1 MSFSHK
7 FHIAVIAVMLAILA
21 GCAPKGGKKEL
32 TVLLRM
38 MPAQQRHFREK
49 IIQKFEKQNDCKI
62 NIATFNNQWDIERML
77 KLESGKKNPE
87 ISLIKT
93 PFEMTRV
100 LAGNGYMMPLR
111 QVVDSA
117 QAAQDLA
124 EYHPL
129 AAGLGV
135 IDDEVYYLPRKL
147 ETRIMFYRKSKV
159 AEAVEKFDK
168 YKSQINQELQGAN
181 GYGLPAGY
189 ELEGDPNEW
198 DFYDLYVIGAIWKNE
213 EYNGIKTGRLAHRGA
228 RYEGTALYLVDRAM
242 QLGAKS
248 DDILR
253 MTSDLPAE
261 MFLWENVMIKNGLY
275 NKGMWQDPWTG
286 SNIYNGIKDGKVYL
300 AYLQQ
305 IDCFLVHGWD
315 DDPGMPTYLPD
326 VDDMGLSIMPQ
337 AVSFTLDSK
346 GRPIY
351 EGNRIITT
359 GGWWWGIPKTSPEPE
374 LAYKFARFITNKQ
387 NQAEEISKF
396 GMIPV
401 RKDILNN
408 LPAVFD
414 EGWVGDI
421 FKVSVEQIN
430 MHMDQEQLATIPLV
444 KQYAEVAK
452 NYVEA
457 WYKLCVEYDE
467 NSDGKMDLATMK
479 MRLGS
484 DFLPKQQELLG
495 EEYPE

>member
-1 MSFSHK
+1 MKLSHK
-7 FHIAVIAVMLAILA
+7 LKALVVTATLAFFA
-21 GCAPKGGKKEL
+21 GCSSKGEKTEM

-38 MPAQQRHFREK
+38 MPAQQRHFNEK
-49 IIQKFEKQNDCKI
+49 IVKKFEKENNCKI
-62 NIATFNNQWDIERML
+62 NIAVFNSQWEINNML

-87 ISLIKT
+87 IALVKT

-100 LAGNGYMMPLR
+100 LAGNDYMMPLKEA
-111 QVVDSA
+111 VDSA
-117 QAAQDLA
+117 RVAQDMA

-129 AAGLGV
+129 AAGLGI
-135 IDDEVYYLPRKL
+135 IDDDIYYIPRKL
-147 ETRIMFYRKSKV
+147 ETRIMFYRKSMV
-159 AEAVEKFDK
+159 EAAVGKFPT
-168 YKSQINQELQGAN
+168 YKNVINEELKSAN

-189 ELEGDPNEW
+189 ELEKDPNEW
-198 DFYDLYVIGAIWKNE
+198 DFYDLYVIGSIWKNE

-228 RYEGTALYLVDRAM
+228 KYEGTALYLVDRAM
-242 QLGAKS
+242 QLGAKP

-253 MTSDLPAE
+253 MTSDMPAE
-261 MFLWENVMIKNGLY
+261 MFLWENVMIKHGLY
-275 NKGMWQDPWTG
+275 NKGMWQDPWRGT
-286 SNIYNGIKDGKVYL
+286 NIYNGIKDGKVFL

-305 IDCFLVHGWD
+305 IDCFHVHGWD
-315 DDPGMPTYLPD
+315 NDPGMPTYLPD
-326 VDDMGLSIMPQ
+326 PEDMGLSIMPK
-337 AVSFTLDSK
+337 AVSFTLDNEGK
-346 GRPIY
+346 PIY
-351 EGNRIITT
+351 EGNRVITT
-359 GGWWWGIPKTSPEPE
+359 GGWWWGIPKTCPNPE

-387 NQAEEISKF
+387 NQADEISNF

-421 FKVSVEQIN
+421 FKVSVDQIN
-430 MHMDQEQLATIPLV
+430 LHMEQEKLVTIPLV
-444 KQYAEVAK
+444 KEYKDVAQ

-467 NSDGKMDLATMK
+467 SKDGKMDLATMK

-484 DFLPKQQELLG
+484 DFLPKQQEILG
-495 EEYPE
+495 TNYPE